1 MIVRLYHC
9 LIVWMYDCT
18 ITSSKGI
25 SEGSGR
31 GRMDQGTPQSCMQR
45 RLWLHVFLIVWLCD
59 CMIVWLYDCM
69 IAWFY
74 DCMIDCM
81 IAWLCDCM
89 ILSLHDC
96 TIVWLHDS
104 LIAWL
109 CDCIIFW
116 LCDCTI
122 VWLYD
127 FLIVWLHDYTITSIV
142 KELCEKT
149 TAKSIQWYKYSMP
162 MLQCYSKLEV
172 RNHELYPQRS

>member
-1 MIVRLYHC
+1 MIHH
-9 LIVWMYDCT
+9 DCT
-18 ITSSKGI
+18 IVSLL
-25 SEGSGR
+25 
-31 GRMDQGTPQSCMQR
+31 DCMNV
-45 RLWLHVFLIVWLCD
+45 WLHYNLFQRHLRGIWSGTDGPRDSPELHAEEVMTACFSDCVIVWLYD

-69 IAWFY
+69 IL
-74 DCMIDCM
+74 
-81 IAWLCDCM
+81 WLD
-89 ILSLHDC
+89 LSLHDC